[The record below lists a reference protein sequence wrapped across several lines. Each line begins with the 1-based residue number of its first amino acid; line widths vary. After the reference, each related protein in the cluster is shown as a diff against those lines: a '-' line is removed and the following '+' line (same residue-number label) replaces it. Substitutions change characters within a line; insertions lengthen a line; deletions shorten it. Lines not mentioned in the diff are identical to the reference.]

1 MLINLHR
8 TLLCSQVTMALRS
21 ARRSYLKE
29 LDPIHHQSQR
39 LILGAFRTFPINS
52 LYAKAPE
59 APLQIRSEKLA
70 LQYYTKLKSCLSNPA
85 HDCTVNPKY
94 KKYFEKKKK
103 KKQNIWPPDG
113 AYSLRF
119 HNFFNNIHKSILP
132 QTPPW
137 IIKKPKLILQLN
149 EVP

>member
-1 MLINLHR
+1 MPNNFYKLLPIQSGELTIKRSLIYTELFSAHKW
-8 TLLCSQVTMALRS
+8 TMALRS

-94 KKYFEKKKK
+94 RKYFEKKEKEKK
-103 KKQNIWPPDG
+103 KHLAP
-113 AYSLRF
+113 
-119 HNFFNNIHKSILP
+119 
-132 QTPPW
+132 
-137 IIKKPKLILQLN
+137 
-149 EVP
+149 